1 MTLEQDSLSAA
12 FTPNTAPKRFG
23 PPQVALVLG
32 GLALIAAAGA
42 FIYEQQQTAAL
53 KDHLAAQLAVQTQR
67 ANEAQAAFTAS
78 QTRLRTMEQE
88 LALLT
93 AHDQQAQGQQATLN
107 NLYDSLTRTETQRAL
122 ADIEQTL
129 TAASQQLQLAGG
141 VDAAL
146 VALNSADQ
154 KLLELNKPELI
165 TVRQVLSKDIE
176 KLKTLPAL
184 DIVGMTAQLD
194 SVMETLDR
202 LPLAIDTHPVVP
214 LGNQPA
220 SRGAVT
226 DFGSE
231 VWNELKQ
238 LIVIRRMD
246 KPDAVLLSPD
256 QAFFLRENIKLRLL
270 DARSALLRHDQK
282 SYSADLAAAQKYLQ
296 QYFDN
301 SAANT
306 QEVQARIK
314 QLAQASLTLTL
325 PTLDTSLAAVRNARA
340 VAERAKP

>member
-12 FTPNTAPKRFG
+12 FTPNTAPRRFG

-88 LALLT
+88 LALLS

-176 KLKTLPAL
+176 KLKTLPSL

-202 LPLAIDTHPVVP
+202 LPLAIDTHPIVP
-214 LGNQPA
+214 PGNQPA
-220 SRGAVT
+220 TRGAVS

-282 SYSADLAAAQKYLQ
+282 SYSADLAAAQSYLQ

-301 SAANT
+301 SAANVK
-306 QEVQARIK
+306 EVQARLK